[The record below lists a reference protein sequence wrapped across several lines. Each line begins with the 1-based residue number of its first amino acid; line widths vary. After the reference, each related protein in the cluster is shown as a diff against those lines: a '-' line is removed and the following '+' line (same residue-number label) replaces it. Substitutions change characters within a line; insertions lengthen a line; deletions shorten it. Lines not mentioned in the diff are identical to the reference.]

1 MIQRLRALLDF
12 SQGFP
17 SLALLLAPLADVLY
31 NVMATV
37 ALDSA
42 LFCAALAPDCEASPK
57 RSNVPSMSRG
67 GGSGVTIVTGDGAGN
82 VYCLRYVEPIETRI
96 SRRDEWHEFGSK

>member
-1 MIQRLRALLDF
+1 MIQE
-12 SQGFP
+12 S
-17 SLALLLAPLADVLY
+17 LAPLADVLY

-67 GGSGVTIVTGDGAGN
+67 GGSGVSILALCEAKCIDGG
-82 VYCLRYVEPIETRI
+82 
-96 SRRDEWHEFGSK
+96 